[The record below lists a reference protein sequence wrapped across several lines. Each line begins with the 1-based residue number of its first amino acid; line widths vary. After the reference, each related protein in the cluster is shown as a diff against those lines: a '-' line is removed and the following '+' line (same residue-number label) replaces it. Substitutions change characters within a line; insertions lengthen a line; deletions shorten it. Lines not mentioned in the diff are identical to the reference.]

1 MLSLKRLIKSFVESS
16 RSVAELLPW
25 MALWD
30 EATVATVDEGML
42 ALYEYDGVDAEGKSS
57 EEVSAA
63 VHAFEHAFDTFG
75 SGVTVWTYMDRVRSK
90 RYPEGQFRDPVA
102 HFIDATWKKRV
113 TDWQFENHYS
123 LAVHQRSRVGS
134 LGLFDIMDVM
144 VKEEGLGLVK
154 AFARAVQSRLSLQAR
169 RTVDSRR
176 MHATFKAL
184 HERLG
189 SMEAG
194 LLSFGLRRL
203 TGARLLAALANRC
216 SPATPRRESVAVPA
230 VPMFL
235 NSLLAS
241 DSIERE
247 IDSMVF
253 CNGNERHVGV
263 ISLKGWAGRP
273 HAMIGQLDDLSSL
286 PGELT
291 VAHAFRF
298 LDRDVAEKTIEG
310 VEKYNLAKSVP
321 FLARLVATLTDRPPT
336 KFNSGRLALAE
347 EAKSAREDMYL
358 HNRSFGYH
366 NLTVVVYGDTHE
378 QMFDLRRQVLETLGR
393 SQYIGHVERLHQLAA
408 FTQTL
413 PGQWQASARWNFISY
428 GNAADI
434 VPLRTLWSGPLRVN
448 HLEKELQRGFPA
460 LASIPTTA
468 GTPCFVDL
476 WQIGLGHLK
485 IVGPARMGKSIL
497 SNFLLSQFRK
507 YEPCRTICIDKD
519 YSCLVPTLLQD
530 GTHVD
535 LNQTSAARFK
545 MAPLGLL
552 ADAKHHTFLVQWVID
567 LIESGRALQVTPQE
581 VDRIAEG
588 IRGLADL
595 KDPRHWRL
603 GKLSASLGPDLGQY
617 LGRWVDGGPDGEWF
631 DNPVKDL
638 LTGHHITFECKDL
651 FNTPVVAEQA
661 MSYLFYL
668 TELMLDDTPTIVS
681 IEETWF
687 FLDKPKF
694 AARIDNFIRTLGKRN
709 GAVWIVVQGMQE
721 IERSSI
727 RDSILA
733 NIPNSVY
740 LPDPNVMQNTVAYR
754 DTAGLRMEELNMIQ
768 AAHPKKH
775 YYLKTPNY
783 SRMLRLALPPE
794 IVVCLESGSRARHA
808 VQRWHDIGDGVED
821 WRDGY
826 FKEMLHVS

>member
-1 MLSLKRLIKSFVESS
+1 MLNLKRLVQSFVDSS
-16 RSVAELLPW
+16 RSVSELLPW

-42 ALYEYDGVDAEGKSS
+42 ALYEYEGVDAEGRSA

-63 VHAFEHAFDTFG
+63 VHAFERAFDSFG
-75 SGVTVWTYMDRVRSK
+75 SGVTMWTYMDRVRST
-90 RYPEGQFRDPVA
+90 RYPDGQFRDSVA
-102 HFIDATWKKRV
+102 KFIDSTWKERV
-113 TDWQFENHYS
+113 TSWQFENHYS

-154 AFARAVQSRLSLQAR
+154 AFVRAVKSRLSLQAR
-169 RTVDSRR
+169 RTVDARR
-176 MHATFKAL
+176 MQATFKAL
-184 HERLG
+184 NERLG

-203 TGARLLAALANRC
+203 RGASLLAALANRC
-216 SPATPRRESVAVPA
+216 SPATPRRESLPVPD

-235 NSLLAS
+235 NSLLPG
-241 DSIERE
+241 DSIERNF
-247 IDSMVF
+247 DSMVF
-253 CNGNERHVGV
+253 RNGKDRHVGV

-273 HAMIGQLDDLSSL
+273 RAMTGQLDELSSL

-298 LDRDVAEKTIEG
+298 LDRDVAERTIEG
-310 VEKYNLAKSVP
+310 VERYNLAKSVP
-321 FLARLVATLTDRPPT
+321 FLARMVATLTDREPT
-336 KFNSGRLALAE
+336 KFNPGRLALAE
-347 EAKSAREDMYL
+347 EAKSAREEMYL
-358 HNRSFGYH
+358 NNRAFGYH
-366 NLTVVVYGDTHE
+366 NLTVVVYGDTYD
-378 QMFDLRRQVLETLGR
+378 QMADLRRQVLERLGT
-393 SQYIGHVERLHQLAA
+393 SQYIGHAERLHQLAA

-413 PGQWQASARWNFISY
+413 PGQWQASVRWNFISY

-434 VPLRTLWSGPLRVN
+434 VPLRTLWSGPLRVD

-485 IVGPARMGKSIL
+485 VVGPARMGKSIL
-497 SNFLLSQFRK
+497 TNFLLSQFRK

-519 YSCLVPTLLQD
+519 YSGLVPTLLQD
-530 GTHVD
+530 GIHVD
-535 LNQTSAARFK
+535 LNQTAGNRFK

-552 ADAKHHTFLVQWVID
+552 ADAKHHAFLVQWVID
-567 LIESGRALQVTPQE
+567 LVESGRAHQVTPQE
-581 VDRIAEG
+581 VDRIAAS

-595 KDPRHWRL
+595 NDPRHWRM

-617 LGRWVDGGPDGEWF
+617 LARWTDGSPEGEWF
-631 DNPVKDL
+631 DNPVVDL
-638 LTGHHITFECKDL
+638 MTGHHMTFECKDL
-651 FNTPVVAEQA
+651 FNVPVVAEQA

-668 TELMLDDTPTIVS
+668 IEQMLDDTPTVVS

-721 IERSSI
+721 IDRSPI
-727 RDSILA
+727 RDSILT

-740 LPDPNVMQNTVAYR
+740 LPDPNVMQNLVAYR
-754 DTAGLRMEELNMIQ
+754 DTAGLRMEELGLIQ
-768 AAHPKKH
+768 AAQPKMH

-794 IVVCLESGSRARHA
+794 IVVCLESGSRARQA
-808 VQRWHDIGDGVED
+808 VVRWRDVGDDVED
-821 WRDGY
+821 WRHRY
-826 FKEMLHVS
+826 FTEMLHVS